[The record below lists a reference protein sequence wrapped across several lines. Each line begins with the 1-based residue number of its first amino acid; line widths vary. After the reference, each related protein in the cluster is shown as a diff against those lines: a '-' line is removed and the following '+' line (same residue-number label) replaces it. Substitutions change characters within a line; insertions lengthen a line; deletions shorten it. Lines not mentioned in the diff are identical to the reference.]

1 MFILVY
7 NYNNTILKNCNCE
20 AKDDIL
26 IYAELFWSKTRHRT
40 KFDKQIKNWYCNNYF
55 CYFGVITN

>member
-40 KFDKQIKNWYCNNYF
+40 KFDKQIKGIVIIIF